1 MLYIQHF
8 WWSTHFETNNL
19 FEGVRVKKL
28 TNFFEAARHIHKKY
42 QMQKKWSKSVIPAI
56 GSAKSNLQRHI
67 EGSHRAL
74 YFQSRSQRNIEQ
86 QCTTTLCENG
96 ARAMYYLCTVGS

>member
-28 TNFFEAARHIHKKY
+28 TIFFEAARHIHKKY
-42 QMQKKWSKSVIPAI
+42 RMQKIWSKLVI
-56 GSAKSNLQRHI
+56 SALWSAESNLQRP
-67 EGSHRAL
+67 
-74 YFQSRSQRNIEQ
+74 
-86 QCTTTLCENG
+86 
-96 ARAMYYLCTVGS
+96 M